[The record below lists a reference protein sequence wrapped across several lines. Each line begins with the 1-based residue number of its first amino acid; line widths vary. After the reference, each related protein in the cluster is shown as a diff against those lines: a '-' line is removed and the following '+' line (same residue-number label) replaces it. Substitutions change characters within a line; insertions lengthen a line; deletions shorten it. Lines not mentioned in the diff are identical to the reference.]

1 MYGHSTLYKV
11 FIIQV
16 FYNLLKSSTATPRR
30 LDTTHSDSFGSFPIS
45 PGLSRS
51 FQTKA
56 EVAESSQYSGV
67 ATVRREGTKNSSD
80 EQAQS
85 WHQSGIVETVITPYH
100 TISHTYMQKKLGNLL
115 KFRPRRSA
123 TDRCWI
129 YLHSWP
135 GTRSSWWQ
143 DVVRRRKSKTQQTC
157 LFVIVHCI
165 ALVSTSLVYV

>member
-100 TISHTYMQKKLGNLL
+100 TISHLHAKEIRKLVEIQASEKRYRQMLNL
-115 KFRPRRSA
+115 PA
-123 TDRCWI
+123 
-129 YLHSWP
+129 
-135 GTRSSWWQ
+135 
-143 DVVRRRKSKTQQTC
+143 
-157 LFVIVHCI
+157 
-165 ALVSTSLVYV
+165 